1 MNLRRWLRPG
11 IGVKRWV
18 LVAFLGLVALA
29 LAGALLLRQA
39 YRDVEVEGPLQ
50 AFLYVVTL
58 QFLPYAARGAALAG
72 LGLVLFGVGSFRL
85 IRALTDPFRA
95 GVDQPFVE
103 VIYQKR
109 FLARGPRIVAIGG
122 GTGLSTLLRGLK
134 DHTSNLTAIVT
145 MADDGGSSGKLR
157 EALGIPPMGD
167 LRNCIAALADA
178 EPLMTQLLQYRFPE
192 ATVAGAGA
200 SDASEAPEARAATG
214 TGDVASPGSPDAS
227 LALASS
233 PSSSD
238 AGRLAGHTVGNLR
251 IAAMTAIEQGDF
263 EEGVRT
269 INRVLAVRGQVIPV
283 TPRPLTLH
291 ARLEDGS
298 EIEGQ
303 ARITRTGNIAEV
315 WVSPGDVSPS
325 DDAIRAIRDADAIV
339 VGPGSLYTS
348 VVPAL
353 LLPDVQ
359 RAIRES
365 SAPCIY
371 VANVATQQSE
381 TLRMDLA
388 AHADALAAHVG
399 PDLIDIVLANNNF
412 DARVPDGWQ
421 GEHLRLTWPPA
432 GTPPRLA
439 LEDVVDPENAHHHDP
454 TRLAAAVMRIVER
467 EAGSRRRTSVARSA

>member
-1 MNLRRWLRPG
+1 MNLRPWLRPG

-18 LVAFLGLVALA
+18 LVAFVGLVALA
-29 LAGALLLRQA
+29 LAGALLLRQV

-72 LGLVLFGVGSFRL
+72 LGLALFLLGSFRL
-85 IRALTDPFRA
+85 IRALTDPFRG

-134 DHTSNLTAIVT
+134 EHTSNLTAVVT

-157 EALGIPPMGD
+157 EAMAIPPVGD

-178 EPLMTQLLQYRFPE
+178 EPLMTQLLQYRFPD
-192 ATVAGAGA
+192 A
-200 SDASEAPEARAATG
+200 SDAGLAPSSATG
-214 TGDVASPGSPDAS
+214 LPPDTRPPSTGDP
-227 LALASS
+227 
-233 PSSSD
+233 
-238 AGRLAGHTVGNLR
+238 GRLAGHPVGNLL
-251 IAAMTAIEQGDF
+251 IAAMTAIEEGDF

-269 INRVLAVRGQVIPV
+269 MNRVLAVRGQVIPV
-283 TPRPLTLH
+283 TSRPLTLH
-291 ARLEDGS
+291 ARLLSGS

-303 ARITRTGNIAEV
+303 ARITRTADIAEV
-315 WVSPGDVSPS
+315 WIAPEDVVAS
-325 DDAIRAIRDADAIV
+325 DDAIRAIEEADAIV

-348 VVPAL
+348 ILPAL
-353 LLPDVQ
+353 LLPEVR
-359 RAIRES
+359 RAMRES

-388 AHADALAAHVG
+388 AHVDALSAHVG
-399 PDLIDIVLANNNF
+399 PGLVDVVLANNNF
-412 DARVPDGWQ
+412 GAQVPDGWH
-421 GEHLRLTWPPA
+421 GERLRLTWPPA
-432 GTPPRLA
+432 GMAPRLV
-439 LEDVVDPENAHHHDP
+439 LEDVVDARNAHHHDS
-454 TRLAAAVMRIVER
+454 TRLAAAVMRVVER
-467 EAGSRRRTSVARSA
+467 EAGTRRRASVARSA

>member
-18 LVAFLGLVALA
+18 LVAFIGLVALA
-29 LAGALLLRQA
+29 LAGALVLRQV

-50 AFLYVVTL
+50 ALLYVVTL

-72 LGLVLFGVGSFRL
+72 LGLVLFAFGSFRL
-85 IRALTDPFRA
+85 IKALTDPFRV

-103 VIYQKR
+103 VIYQRR

-134 DHTSNLTAIVT
+134 THTSNLTAVVT

-157 EALGIPPMGD
+157 EALGIPPVGD

-178 EPLMTQLLQYRFPE
+178 EPLMTQLLQYRFPD
-192 ATVAGAGA
+192 
-200 SDASEAPEARAATG
+200 DASARQEIEAVGSATTAAPSPHTERSSAAGDPGAAG
-214 TGDVASPGSPDAS
+214 TVTTAALSDRGS
-227 LALASS
+227 
-233 PSSSD
+233 
-238 AGRLAGHTVGNLR
+238 LAGHPVGNLL

-283 TPRPLTLH
+283 TSRPLTLH
-291 ARLEDGS
+291 ARLEDGE

-303 ARITRTGNIAEV
+303 ARITRTAGIAQV
-315 WVSPGDVSPS
+315 WVSPPDVLAS
-325 DDAIRAIRDADAIV
+325 DDAIRAIAEADAIV
-339 VGPGSLYTS
+339 VGPGSLFTS

-353 LLPDVQ
+353 LLPAVQ

-365 SAPCIY
+365 GAPCIY

-381 TLRMDLA
+381 TLGMDLA
-388 AHADALAAHVG
+388 GHVDALSTHVG
-399 PDLIDIVLANNNF
+399 PDLIDIVLANNNVG
-412 DARVPDGWQ
+412 ARVPDDWH
-421 GEHLRLTWPPA
+421 GEHVRLAWPPA
-432 GTPPRLA
+432 GGAPRLV
-439 LEDVVDPENAHHHDP
+439 LEDVVDPENAHHHDAA
-454 TRLAAAVMRIVER
+454 RLAAAVMRIVER
-467 EAGSRRRTSVARSA
+467 EAGSRRRASVARSA